1 MRSTSPWSRR
11 HDALLAAAVY
21 GISLLAPFFDG
32 NDATDAP
39 TPLGAALGAAICA
52 CLVLR
57 WRWPSAVLAMTA
69 AGTLTSLAASGHKSP
84 LMLATMVAMFTCA
97 LRLPRRE
104 AAVAVTTVALVLAAT
119 SVLFGHRGW
128 MGPESVALLALSAT
142 AAAAGFAVRNRQA
155 YIAEVEERARRAE
168 QTREEEARRRVIDER
183 LRIARELHDVLAH
196 HIALIAV
203 QAAVVDQVMETEPRQ
218 ARESLSHIRR
228 AAQSSLEEV
237 RATLGLLRQPDAP
250 EEAAVEPAPGLD
262 SLPDLIAGFTA
273 AGLIVD
279 QNTSG
284 TPVDLPAAV
293 GLTAYRLVQE
303 ALTNASRHASHP
315 RAELALAYLP
325 SALRIHVRNPAR
337 PAPPPSNPTALGPLG
352 LGSGGHGLLGMRE
365 RALAL
370 GGTFTAHLADG
381 RFEVRALLPHEGQPS

>member
-1 MRSTSPWSRR
+1 MRPATAWTTR
-11 HDALLAAAVY
+11 HDVLLAAVVY
-21 GISLLAPFFDG
+21 GVSLLGPFFDG
-32 NDATDAP
+32 NPGTSAP
-39 TPLGAALGAAICA
+39 TVSGAALGAVLCA
-52 CLVLR
+52 CLLLR
-57 WRWPSAVLAMTA
+57 WRWPLLVLAVTA
-69 AGTLTSLAASGHKSP
+69 AGTLASLVASGHKSP

-97 LRLPRRE
+97 LRRPRRE
-104 AAVAVTTVALVLAAT
+104 AAVAVTVVAVVLAGT
-119 SVLFGHRGW
+119 SVVFGHRGW

-155 YIAEVEERARRAE
+155 YVAEVEERARRAE
-168 QTREEEARRRVIDER
+168 QSREEETRRRVIDER

-203 QAAVVDQVMETEPRQ
+203 QAAVVDQVMEAEPRQ
-218 ARESLSHIRR
+218 ARESLGHIRR

-250 EEAAVEPAPGLD
+250 DEACVEPAPGLD
-262 SLPDLIAGFTA
+262 ALPDLIAGFTA

-279 QNTSG
+279 QDTSG

-293 GLTAYRLVQE
+293 GLTAYRLIQE

-315 RAELALAYLP
+315 RAELALDYLP

-337 PAPPPSNPTALGPLG
+337 SFCPPDGATAFGPLG
-352 LGSGGHGLLGMRE
+352 LGSGGHGLVGMRE

-370 GGTFTAHLADG
+370 GGSFTAHHRDG
-381 RFEVRALLPHEGQPS
+381 RFEVRALLPHEGAST